1 MPRFDAQGLVPVVVQ
16 DVDTG
21 LVLMLAYASRE
32 ALERTRETGRAH
44 FYSRSRQALWDK
56 GATSGQVLEVLG
68 IREDCDEDAL
78 LYLVRARRGACHTG
92 AESCFGQDLTT
103 VEELGRLWR
112 TIASRLASGDP
123 QSSYT
128 RRLYDAGI
136 DRILRK
142 VGEEAGEVIIA
153 AKNKDASEA
162 AAEAA
167 DLVYHLFLALQAT
180 GVPLSDLSD
189 VLARRRGA
197 PPSLRADAQY

>member
-1 MPRFDAQGLVPVVVQ
+1 MVVQ

-32 ALERTRETGRAH
+32 ALERTQATGRAH
-44 FYSRSRQALWDK
+44 FYSRSRQSLWDK
-56 GATSGQVLEVLG
+56 GATSGQILEVLG

-78 LYLVRARRGACHTG
+78 LYLVRAPRGACHTG
-92 AESCFGQDLTT
+92 AESCFGQDLTP

-112 TIASRLASGDP
+112 TIASRLENGDP

-142 VGEEAGEVIIA
+142 VGEEAAEVIIA
-153 AKNKDASEA
+153 AKNKDRSEA

-180 GVPLSDLSD
+180 GVPLADLSD

-197 PPSLRADAQY
+197 LPSLRPGALAADA